1 MTGLKREKKMD
12 IKDIV
17 ESAKKSLAELTGFK
31 SPSAIG
37 VSKEGETWQVII
49 EITEKPSAASNLEML
64 GIYEVHLDVNGN
76 LLEYMRKEMRKRGDI
91 QRESI

>member
-1 MTGLKREKKMD
+1 MD
-12 IKDIV
+12 IKGIV
-17 ESAKKSLAELTGFK
+17 ENAKKSLVELTGFT

>member
-1 MTGLKREKKMD
+1 MD

-17 ESAKKSLAELTGFK
+17 ENAKKSLVELTGFTA
-31 SPSAIG
+31 PSAIG
-37 VSKEGETWQVII
+37 VSKEGEMWQVII
-49 EITEKPSAASNLEML
+49 EITEKPSAASNLEVL

>member
-1 MTGLKREKKMD
+1 MD

-17 ESAKKSLAELTGFK
+17 ENAKKKLVELTGFT
-31 SPSAIG
+31 SPSVIG
-37 VSKEGETWQVII
+37 FNKEGETWRIII
-49 EITEKPSAASNLEML
+49 EITEKPSPASNLDVL

-76 LLEYMRKEMRKRGDI
+76 LLDYKRESMRKRGDI

>member
-1 MTGLKREKKMD
+1 MD

-17 ESAKKSLAELTGFK
+17 ENAKKSLVELTGFT

-37 VSKEGETWQVII
+37 VSKEGETWKVIV
-49 EITEKPSAASNLEML
+49 EITEKPSAASNLEVL
-64 GIYEVHLDVNGN
+64 GIYEVCLDVNGN
-76 LLEYMRKEMRKRGDI
+76 LLEYVRKEMRKRGDI

>member
-1 MTGLKREKKMD
+1 MD

-17 ESAKKSLAELTGFK
+17 ENAKKSLVELTGFT

-37 VSKEGETWQVII
+37 VSKDGETWQVII

-76 LLEYMRKEMRKRGDI
+76 LLDYMRKEIRKRGDI

>member
-1 MTGLKREKKMD
+1 MD
-12 IKDIV
+12 IKGIV
-17 ESAKKSLAELTGFK
+17 ENAKKSLVELTGFT

-64 GIYEVHLDVNGN
+64 GIYEVRLDVDGN

>member
-1 MTGLKREKKMD
+1 MD

-17 ESAKKSLAELTGFK
+17 ESAKNSLAELTGFTA
-31 SPSAIG
+31 PSAIG

-64 GIYEVHLDVNGN
+64 GIYEVRLDVDGN

-91 QRESI
+91 KRESI

>member
-1 MTGLKREKKMD
+1 
-12 IKDIV
+12 
-17 ESAKKSLAELTGFK
+17 
-31 SPSAIG
+31 
-37 VSKEGETWQVII
+37 
-49 EITEKPSAASNLEML
+49 ML

>member
-1 MTGLKREKKMD
+1 MD

-17 ESAKKSLAELTGFK
+17 ENAKKKLVELTGLT

-37 VSKEGETWQVII
+37 LNKEGETWQIII
-49 EITEKPSAASNLEML
+49 EITEKPSPVSNLEVL

-76 LLEYMRKEMRKRGDI
+76 LLD
-91 QRESI
+91 

>member
-1 MTGLKREKKMD
+1 MD

-17 ESAKKSLAELTGFK
+17 ENAKKSLVELTGFT

-37 VSKEGETWQVII
+37 VSKEGETWQII
-49 EITEKPSAASNLEML
+49 VEITEKPSAASNLEML
-64 GIYEVHLDVNGN
+64 GIYEVHLDVDGN
-76 LLEYMRKEMRKRGDI
+76 LLDYKRESIRKRGDI

>member
-1 MTGLKREKKMD
+1 MD

-17 ESAKKSLAELTGFK
+17 ENAKKSLVELTGFT
-31 SPSAIG
+31 SPYAIG

>member
-1 MTGLKREKKMD
+1 MD

-17 ESAKKSLAELTGFK
+17 ENAKKSLAELTGFK

-49 EITEKPSAASNLEML
+49 EITEKPSAASNLEVL

-91 QRESI
+91 QREYI

>member
-1 MTGLKREKKMD
+1 MD

-17 ESAKKSLAELTGFK
+17 ENAKKSLVELTGFT

-37 VSKEGETWQVII
+37 VSKGGEMWQVII
-49 EITEKPSAASNLEML
+49 EITEKPSVASNLEVL
-64 GIYEVHLDVNGN
+64 GIYEVHLDVSGN
-76 LLEYMRKEMRKRGDI
+76 LLEYTRKEMRKRGDI

>member
-1 MTGLKREKKMD
+1 MD

-17 ESAKKSLAELTGFK
+17 ENAKKSLAELTGFK

-37 VSKEGETWQVII
+37 VSKEGEMWQVII
-49 EITEKPSAASNLEML
+49 EITEKPSAASNLEVL
-64 GIYEVHLDVNGN
+64 GTYEVHLDVNGN

>member
-1 MTGLKREKKMD
+1 MD

-17 ESAKKSLAELTGFK
+17 ENAKKGLVELTGFTV
-31 SPSAIG
+31 PSAIG
-37 VSKEGETWQVII
+37 VSKEGETWKVIV
-49 EITEKPSAASNLEML
+49 EVTEKPSAASNLEVL
-64 GIYEVHLDVNGN
+64 GIYEVCLDVDGN